1 MIILDVP
8 PLPAT
13 AQSGFII
20 WVLLGIFLAL
30 LLGIGI
36 FILVKYLKN
45 KDKK

>member
-8 PLPAT
+8 PLPIT
-13 AQSGFII
+13 AQPGFII
-20 WVLLGIFLAL
+20 VVLMGIFLAL

-36 FILVKYLKN
+36 FILVKYLRN

>member
-8 PLPAT
+8 PLPVT
-13 AQSGFII
+13 ASPGFIFA
-20 WVLLGIFLAL
+20 VLIGVILAF

-36 FILVKYLKN
+36 FVLVKYLKN